1 MPQWHSIHYA
11 LRMPL
16 ILSIET
22 ATSVCS
28 AAIHQGGKLL
38 AQAEFHLDK
47 VHATALTPTIDF
59 LLQQCGLQK
68 QDLSAIAVS
77 KGPGSYTGLR
87 IGVAVA
93 KGLCFTLN
101 IPLIAVETLEAM
113 ALGVAPLAAKDNLL
127 ICPMLDARR
136 MEVYCALFDPSGGRL
151 APTQAVVVDESFP
164 DIMFAGRN
172 VVCCGDGV
180 DKCKPIL
187 QPLRNTYVAD
197 AVYPLAKSV
206 GALATL
212 RFGQRQFENLVDFE
226 PYYLKEFFK
235 PTKSA

>member
-1 MPQWHSIHYA
+1 
-11 LRMPL
+11 MPL

-28 AAIHQGGKLL
+28 VAIHQGGKLL
-38 AQAEFHLDK
+38 AQAEFHLEK

-59 LLQQCGLQK
+59 VLQQCNLRK

-101 IPLIAVETLEAM
+101 VPLIGVETLEAM
-113 ALGVAPLAAKDNLL
+113 ALGVVPLAVKDNSL
-127 ICPMLDARR
+127 ICTMLDARR
-136 MEVYCALFDPSGGRL
+136 MEVYYALFDPSGQRL

-164 DIMFAGRN
+164 DAMFGRRN
-172 VVCCGDGV
+172 VICCGDGV

-187 QPLRNTYVAD
+187 HPFRNTYVAD
-197 AVYPLAKSV
+197 AVYPLAKFV
-206 GALATL
+206 GALAIIS
-212 RFGQRQFENLVDFE
+212 FEQRRFENLVDFE
-226 PYYLKEFFK
+226 PHYLKEFFK
-235 PTKSA
+235 PTKLT

>member
-1 MPQWHSIHYA
+1 MS
-11 LRMPL
+11 L

-22 ATSVCS
+22 ATPVCS
-28 AAIHQGGKLL
+28 VSIHRGRHLV

-59 LLQQCGLQK
+59 LLRQCGIQ
-68 QDLSAIAVS
+68 QQELSAIAVS

-93 KGLCFTLN
+93 KGLCFTLG
-101 IPLIAVETLEAM
+101 IPLIGVETLEAM
-113 ALGVAPLAAKDNLL
+113 ALGMGSLAAKDNSL

-136 MEVYCALFDPSGGRL
+136 MEVYCALFDSVGRRL

-164 DIMFAGRN
+164 NIMFGGSN
-172 VVCCGDGV
+172 VICCGDGV

-187 QPLRNTYVAD
+187 QPLRNAYVAD

-206 GALATL
+206 GTLAAV
-212 RFGQRQFENLVDFE
+212 RFEQRQFENLVDFE

-235 PTKSA
+235 PTKSV

>member
-1 MPQWHSIHYA
+1 
-11 LRMPL
+11 MPL

-22 ATSVCS
+22 ATPVCS
-28 AAIHQGGKLL
+28 VAIHRGSHLV
-38 AQAEFHLDK
+38 AQAEFHVDK

-59 LLQQCGLQK
+59 LLRQCSIEQQEV
-68 QDLSAIAVS
+68 SAIAVS

-93 KGLCFTLN
+93 KGLCFTLG
-101 IPLIAVETLEAM
+101 IPLIGVETLEAM
-113 ALGVAPLAAKDNLL
+113 ALSMGSLAAKDNSL

-136 MEVYCALFDPSGGRL
+136 MEVYCALFDAAGRRL
-151 APTQAVVVDESFP
+151 APTQAVVVDELFP
-164 DIMFAGRN
+164 DTTFGGRN
-172 VVCCGDGV
+172 VICCGDGV

-187 QPLRNTYVAD
+187 QPFRNTYVAD

-206 GALATL
+206 GALAAA
-212 RFGQRQFENLVDFE
+212 RFEQRQFENLVDFE

-235 PTKSA
+235 PTKSV

>member
-1 MPQWHSIHYA
+1 MASHLPS

-22 ATSVCS
+22 ATPVCS
-28 AAIHQGGKLL
+28 VAIHRGSNLV
-38 AQAEFHLDK
+38 AHAEFHVDK
-47 VHATALTPTIDF
+47 VHATALTPTIEF
-59 LLQQCGLQK
+59 VLQQCGIRK
-68 QDLSAIAVS
+68 QELSAVAVS

-93 KGLCFTLN
+93 KGLCFTLD
-101 IPLIAVETLEAM
+101 IPLIGIETLEAM
-113 ALGVAPLAAKDNLL
+113 ALGMVPLAAKDNSL

-136 MEVYCALFDPSGGRL
+136 MEVYCALFDASGRRL

-164 DIMFAGRN
+164 DTMFAGRN
-172 VVCCGDGV
+172 VICCGDGV

-187 QPLRNTYVAD
+187 QPFRNTYVAD
-197 AVYPLAKSV
+197 AVYPLAKTV
-206 GALATL
+206 GSLAALRL
-212 RFGQRQFENLVDFE
+212 EQRQFENLVDFE

>member
-1 MPQWHSIHYA
+1 M
-11 LRMPL
+11 LF

-22 ATSVCS
+22 ATPVCS
-28 AAIHQGGKLL
+28 VAIHRGDHLV
-38 AQAEFHLDK
+38 AQAEFHVDK

-59 LLQQCGLQK
+59 LLQQCGIQK
-68 QDLSAIAVS
+68 QELSAVAVS

-93 KGLCFTLN
+93 KGLCFTLG
-101 IPLIAVETLEAM
+101 IPLIGVETLQAM
-113 ALGVAPLAAKDNLL
+113 ALGMGPLAAKDNSL

-136 MEVYCALFDPSGGRL
+136 MEVYCALFDSFGQRL
-151 APTQAVVVDESFP
+151 APTRAVVVDESFP
-164 DIMFAGRN
+164 EAMFGGKN
-172 VVCCGDGV
+172 VICCGDGV
-180 DKCKPIL
+180 NKCKPIL
-187 QPLRNTYVAD
+187 QPFRNTYAAD

-206 GALATL
+206 GALAAV
-212 RFGQRQFENLVDFE
+212 RYEQRQFENLVDFE

>member
-1 MPQWHSIHYA
+1 MS
-11 LRMPL
+11 L

-22 ATSVCS
+22 ATPVCS
-28 AAIHQGGKLL
+28 VALHQEGKLL
-38 AQAEFHLDK
+38 AQAEFHVDK
-47 VHATALTPTIDF
+47 VHATALTPTIGF
-59 LLQQCGLQK
+59 LLQQCGLRK
-68 QDLSAIAVS
+68 QDLAAIAVS

-101 IPLIAVETLEAM
+101 VPLIGIETLEAM
-113 ALGVAPLAAKDNLL
+113 AWGMVPLVAKDQSL

-136 MEVYCALFDPSGGRL
+136 MEVYCALFDASGRRL

-164 DIMFAGRN
+164 NRMFAGSN

-187 QPLRNTYVAD
+187 QPFRNTYVTN

-206 GALATL
+206 GALAAL
-212 RFGQRQFENLVDFE
+212 RFEQRQFENLVDFE

-235 PTKSA
+235 PIKSA

>member
-1 MPQWHSIHYA
+1 
-11 LRMPL
+11 MPL

-28 AAIHQGGKLL
+28 VAIHRGSHLV
-38 AQAEFHLDK
+38 AQAEFHVDK

-59 LLQQCGLQK
+59 LLQQCGVRK
-68 QDLSAIAVS
+68 QELSAIAVS

-93 KGLCFTLN
+93 KGLCFTLG
-101 IPLIAVETLEAM
+101 IPLIGVETLEAM
-113 ALGVAPLAAKDNLL
+113 ALGMRSLAAKDNSL

-136 MEVYCALFDPSGGRL
+136 MEVYCALFDSFGQQL
-151 APTQAVVVDESFP
+151 VPTQAVVVDESFP
-164 DIMFAGRN
+164 DTMFGGSN
-172 VVCCGDGV
+172 VICCGDGV

-187 QPLRNTYVAD
+187 QPFRNTYAAD
-197 AVYPLAKSV
+197 AVYPLAKSI
-206 GALATL
+206 GALAAVRL
-212 RFGQRQFENLVDFE
+212 EQRQFENLVDFE

>member
-1 MPQWHSIHYA
+1 
-11 LRMPL
+11 MPL

-22 ATSVCS
+22 ATPVCTV
-28 AAIHQGGKLL
+28 AVHRAGKLL
-38 AQAEFHLDK
+38 AQAEFHLEK
-47 VHATALTPTIDF
+47 VHATVLTPTISF

-68 QDLSAIAVS
+68 QELSAIAVS

-93 KGLCFTLN
+93 KGLCFSLN
-101 IPLIAVETLEAM
+101 IPLIGVDTLEAM
-113 ALGVAPLAAKDNLL
+113 AWGMGPLATKDQSL

-136 MEVYCALFDPSGGRL
+136 MEVYCALFDASGRRL

-164 DIMFAGRN
+164 DKMFAGSN

-187 QPLRNTYVAD
+187 QPFRNTYVAD

-206 GALATL
+206 GALASL
-212 RFGQRQFENLVDFE
+212 RYEQRQFENLVDFE

>member
-1 MPQWHSIHYA
+1 MAVH
-11 LRMPL
+11 R
-16 ILSIET
+16 
-22 ATSVCS
+22 
-28 AAIHQGGKLL
+28 GGKLL

-59 LLQQCGLQK
+59 LLQQCGLRK
-68 QDLSAIAVS
+68 QELAAIAVS

-93 KGLCFTLN
+93 KGLCFTLG
-101 IPLIAVETLEAM
+101 IPLIGVETLEAM
-113 ALGVAPLAAKDNLL
+113 AWGVVPLVAKDQLL

-136 MEVYCALFDPSGGRL
+136 MEVYCALFDASGQRL
-151 APTQAVVVDESFP
+151 APTRAVVVDESFP
-164 DIMFAGRN
+164 DELFAGRN

-187 QPLRNTYVAD
+187 QPFRNTYVAD
-197 AVYPLAKSV
+197 AVYPMAKSV
-206 GALATL
+206 GALAVL
-212 RFGQRQFENLVDFE
+212 RYEQRQFENLVDFE